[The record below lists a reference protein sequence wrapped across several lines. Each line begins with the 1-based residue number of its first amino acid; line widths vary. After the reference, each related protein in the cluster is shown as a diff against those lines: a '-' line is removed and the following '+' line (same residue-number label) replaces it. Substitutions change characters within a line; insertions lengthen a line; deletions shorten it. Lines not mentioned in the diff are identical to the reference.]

1 MTSPSHGQ
9 ISRRTLFTVSG
20 GAVLTSG
27 LLGAVA
33 PAAASATGTGQPTP
47 VPPTGTHVVTLGTA
61 AGPAIRGPRIGI
73 STAVV
78 VDGSLYLVDC
88 GLGMVRQ
95 AAAAGLTMDRLRG
108 LFITHLHSDHISEL
122 PGLLLYN
129 WGPGVNGIVEPVRI
143 LGPGPAPLPHG
154 AEVHVPPPTAGTE
167 RFVCDL
173 LEAYSYDINIR
184 VYDEGRAPLDDLVR
198 AEDIRLPEA
207 VDADPDRNPSPE
219 MDPFEIYADEHVR
232 VLATLVNHP
241 PVFPAFGFRFESA
254 HGSVVISGDTTE
266 HPNVVRLATGAD
278 VLVHEAIDPA
288 FYQAQGLP
296 AAQLEHI
303 LESHTDLQAVGRVAR
318 DAGVGHL
325 VLSHLGGIQDDSD
338 AAPTREIFQPVTV
351 AADGQVFPVGG

>member
-1 MTSPSHGQ
+1 M
-9 ISRRTLFTVSG
+9 SRRRLFTVSG
-20 GAVLTSG
+20 GAVLASG
-27 LLGAVA
+27 LLGAAA
-33 PAAASATGTGQPTP
+33 PAAAARTTDQSTP
-47 VPPTGTHVVTLGTA
+47 VPGTGTHVVTLGTA

-78 VDGSLYLVDC
+78 VTGNLYLVDC

-95 AAAAGLTMDRLRG
+95 AAAAGLTMDRLRA

-143 LGPGPAPLPHG
+143 LGPGPAPLPQG
-154 AEVHVPPPTAGTE
+154 AEVHVPPSTASTE
-167 RFVCDL
+167 RFVVDL
-173 LEAYSYDINIR
+173 LQAYAYDVNIR

-198 AEDIRLPEA
+198 AEDIRLPAA
-207 VDADPDRNPSPE
+207 VHADPDRNPCPE
-219 MDPFEIYADEHVR
+219 MEPFEVYADASVR

-241 PVFPAFGFRFESA
+241 PVFPALAFRFDSA
-254 HGSVVISGDTTE
+254 DGSVVISGDTTE

-296 AAQLEHI
+296 PDLLEHI

-338 AAPTREIFQPVTV
+338 AAPTRTVFGGPVTV
-351 AADGQVFPVGG
+351 AADGQVFAVGQ

>member
-20 GAVLTSG
+20 GAVLATG
-27 LLGAVA
+27 VLGAVA
-33 PAAASATGTGQPTP
+33 PAATAGAEQPTP
-47 VPPTGTHVVTLGTA
+47 VPTTGTHVVTLGTA

-78 VDGSLYLVDC
+78 VDGHLYLVDC

-95 AAAAGLTMDRLRG
+95 ATAAGLTMDRLRA

-129 WGPGVNGIVEPVRI
+129 WGPGVKGIVEPVRI
-143 LGPGPAPLPHG
+143 LGPGPARLPHG
-154 AEVHVPPPTAGTE
+154 AEVHVPPPKAGTE
-167 RFVCDL
+167 RFVRDL
-173 LEAYSYDINIR
+173 LEAYAYDINIR
-184 VYDEGRAPLDDLVR
+184 VYDEGRAPLNDLVQP
-198 AEDIRLPEA
+198 EDIGLPRTA
-207 VDADPDRNPSPE
+207 HADPDRSPSPE
-219 MDPFEIYADEHVR
+219 MDPFEIYEDEHVR

-241 PVFPAFGFRFESA
+241 PVFPAFAFRFDSTN
-254 HGSVVISGDTTE
+254 GSVVISGDTTE
-266 HPNVVRLATGAD
+266 HPNVVRLAAGAD
-278 VLVHEAIDPA
+278 VLVHEAINPA
-288 FYQAQGLP
+288 FYEAQGLP

-318 DAGVGHL
+318 DAAVGHL
-325 VLSHLGGIQDDSD
+325 VLSHLGGIQNDSD

-351 AADGQVFPVGG
+351 AADGQVFPIGG